1 MVAGELLKVERVS
14 ASDNVR
20 EQIVALIEGG
30 RLKPGDKL
38 PAEKDLSASFGV
50 SRPVVREALGSL
62 RAMGLVI
69 PKNGRGSFVA
79 SGKDR
84 RPPLLGRF
92 SVEALHEVRSHL
104 EVPGAA
110 LAAARASDKHV
121 ARLGKL
127 IDQLETCTEP
137 ERWVTLDAAFHV
149 ALAEATENQV
159 QVRLVEHLRDLL
171 VDQSLQIVSS
181 RDRIPDANREHREIF
196 EAVAAGNESAAQ
208 AAMSVHLMNVFNI

>member
-1 MVAGELLKVERVS
+1 VFLKVERIS

-20 EQIVALIEGG
+20 DQVIALIESGG
-30 RLKPGDKL
+30 LKPGDKL
-38 PAEKDLSASFGV
+38 PSEKELGASFGV
-50 SRPVVREALGSL
+50 SRSVVREALGSL

-79 SGKDR
+79 AQKDR

-92 SVEALHEVRSHL
+92 SVDELHEVRSHL

-110 LAAARASDKHV
+110 LAAARADKRHL

-127 IDQLETCTEP
+127 IDQLERCTEP
-137 ERWVTLDAAFHV
+137 VRWVRLDAAFHV
-149 ALAEATENQV
+149 ALAEATKNQV

-171 VDQSLQIVSS
+171 VDQSLQIVS
-181 RDRIPDANREHREIF
+181 RADRIPAANREHRAIF
-196 EAVAAGNESAAQ
+196 EAVAAGDAAAAE
-208 AAMSVHLMNVFNI
+208 AAMAFHLTNAYNV